1 MSDESGNKLSCM
13 AEQIVV
19 VCGDDA
25 FCTRR
30 ARLAIDGKVCSDS
43 FQVIIDACISRWGSG
58 RLKRLIRQIAGSGVE
73 SDFEWFRDEDE

>member
-13 AEQIVV
+13 AEQIIV

-25 FCTRR
+25 FSTRR

-58 RLKRLIRQIAGSGVE
+58 RLKRLIRQIAGSGIE
-73 SDFEWFRDEDE
+73 SDFEWFRDEVE

>member
-13 AEQIVV
+13 AEQIIV
-19 VCGDDA
+19 VCGEEA

-43 FQVIIDACISRWGSG
+43 FQVIIDSCISRWGVG
-58 RLKRLIRQIAGSGVE
+58 RLQRIVRQIAGSGIE